1 MGGGA
6 WPFLVGGVI
15 CLVNSVNERDL
26 LGWLGPRIREDCAG
40 SSYSDYRCILRLKP
54 REGKG
59 NNRSV
64 MPFDVLGRTRAT
76 LIEAMSGMIGA
87 GSRLLLT

>member
-1 MGGGA
+1 MVRA
-6 WPFLVGGVI
+6 A
-15 CLVNSVNERDL
+15 N
-26 LGWLGPRIREDCAG
+26 PRGFVFSA
-40 SSYSDYRCILRLKP
+40 SYSDYRCILRLKP

-76 LIEAMSGMIGA
+76 LIEAMSGMSGGVFWSRA
-87 GSRLLLT
+87 GNCSGCRPPDLVREDLG